1 MVQTGVGR
9 IVNTSSITA
18 FDGGGT
24 FSKGDSRGEGGRAR
38 TVERGGARE
47 LGRVGSPQDIAAM
60 AAFLLS
66 EAAGFISWATY
77 QVDGGK
83 YMH

>member
-1 MVQTGVGR
+1 
-9 IVNTSSITA
+9 
-18 FDGGGT
+18 
-24 FSKGDSRGEGGRAR
+24 
-38 TVERGGARE
+38 
-47 LGRVGSPQDIAAM
+47 VGSPQDIAAM

-66 EAAGFISWATY
+66 EEAGFISGATY